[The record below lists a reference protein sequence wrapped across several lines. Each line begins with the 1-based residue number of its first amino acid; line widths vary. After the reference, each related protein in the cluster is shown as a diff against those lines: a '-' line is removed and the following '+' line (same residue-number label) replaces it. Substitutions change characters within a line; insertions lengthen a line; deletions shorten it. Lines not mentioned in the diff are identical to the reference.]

1 MKVYNL
7 EKTQIL
13 ENYDLTKGY
22 LTQDTIT
29 THYPAVQGRKGR
41 GHYETLREYP
51 NGGKDVKW
59 VVDVEEI
66 KAEEAH
72 DVVEDIY
79 VFHPYETADLQKIEA
94 EKEIISLKQKLAKF
108 KEDVEQVKLF
118 DMQRDDFD
126 EKKITCA
133 NIIIR
138 LRELEKII
146 KE

>member
-7 EKTQIL
+7 DKTQIL

-29 THYPAVQGRKGR
+29 IHYPSVQGREGR

-51 NGGKDVKW
+51 NGGKEVKW
-59 VVDVEEI
+59 VADVEEI
-66 KAEEAH
+66 KAVEAH
-72 DVVEDIY
+72 DVVENIY
-79 VFHPYETADLQKIEA
+79 VFYPYSTADLKKREA
-94 EKEIISLKQKLAKF
+94 EKEIISLKQTLVKY
-108 KEDVEQVKLF
+108 KEDVEQVELF
-118 DMQRDDFD
+118 DMQRKDFE
-126 EKKITCA
+126 EKKLACA

-146 KE
+146 K